1 MEAKAA
7 AVERKLSRILLPG
20 YDIDIVSS
28 GLVTRFRISRD
39 GKKVAVFLDYSSR
52 NPRCG
57 FRKVIAGALIDSV
70 VAQIKEALKEDFEEV
85 LVLDEFT
92 GARIGC

>member
-1 MEAKAA
+1 M
-7 AVERKLSRILLPG
+7 ERKLSRVLVPG
-20 YDIDIVSS
+20 YDMDIISS

-39 GKKVAVFLDYSSR
+39 GKRIAVFLDFSSK

-70 VAQIKEALKEDFEEV
+70 VAQIKEALKGDFEEV
-85 LVLDEFT
+85 LVLDDVT
-92 GARIGC
+92 GARISTC